1 MVRILDLPS
10 LDSDDITAA
19 LDYLL
24 VTGTAVPGPYQAAK
38 VSIQTLSDHYNN
50 TGALNATGVQNL
62 VDSNYIFTAIN
73 SSTDNTLTAPGLTS
87 WSNVTSKPTSISGF
101 GILDAISVNN
111 FNIVTNSPSSTGS
124 ISFTPVSSTLTYT
137 PPLLPNINDST
148 GALAEGTNL
157 YYTEARVTGLIDSA
171 YVLARSSAQHN
182 STTSL
187 AEGTNLYHTTARV
200 RSAISATGSL
210 SYDSGTGIMSFSMPA
225 QTTTAI
231 TEGTNL
237 YFTGDRVVAIID
249 SDYVASR
256 SSAVS
261 FGELTNVPT
270 TISGYG
276 ITDAMTASA
285 ITTAIDTAIQTKD
298 NTDEMTEGSTNL
310 YHTLARVRAS
320 ISATGSLSYNNS
332 TGVISFTQGNTDTV
346 TEGSTNLYY
355 TDARVDSNITG
366 SDLNMGSN
374 DIITTGK
381 SLYANMYSTEGNLPS
396 ASTYH
401 GMFAHVHG
409 TGKGYFSHGGSW
421 HKLVDETNLSTQV
434 DSAYVLA
441 RSPAGGSGVDS
452 SLILNSITDP
462 KYLRSD
468 ISDSGVSLSLS
479 STLHAAGAITSDG
492 DITAFNS
499 ASDRK
504 LKENIEVIDNAIDK
518 VMTLSGYTFNYI
530 GREEKMSGV
539 MADEV
544 ESVLP
549 EVVYEF
555 DGEYKAVRYGNMMG
569 LIIEAIKDLK
579 SDINELKE
587 KIN

>member
-1 MVRILDLPS
+1 MVRVID
-10 LDSDDITAA
+10 LDSAVSSD
-19 LDYLL
+19 LDSSGNYML
-24 VTGTAVPGPYQAAK
+24 VTGFSNDIGVKRVSVGQFGRFFNDTIALDTAGV
-38 VSIQTLSDHYNN
+38 
-50 TGALNATGVQNL
+50 NARINAV
-62 VDSNYIFTAIN
+62 VDSNYVQLKNIGFPF
-73 SSTDNTLTAPGLTS
+73 SSIQ
-87 WSNVTSKPTSISGF
+87 SKPTTRNGY
-101 GILDAISVNN
+101 GITDVPRYNDISVTQNN
-111 FNIVTNSPSSTGS
+111 PSS
-124 ISFTPVSSTLTYT
+124 VASTLTYNGNGLFTFT
-137 PPLLPNINDST
+137 PL
-148 GALAEGTNL
+148 
-157 YYTEARVTGLIDSA
+157 SA
-171 YVLARSSAQHN
+171 A
-182 STTSL
+182 
-187 AEGTNLYHTTARV
+187 
-200 RSAISATGSL
+200 
-210 SYDSGTGIMSFSMPA
+210 D
-225 QTTTAI
+225 
-231 TEGTNL
+231 
-237 YFTGDRVVAIID
+237 
-249 SDYVASR
+249 
-256 SSAVS
+256 S
-261 FGELTNVPT
+261 FGELANIPT

-285 ITTAIDTAIQTKD
+285 ITTAIDSAIQTKD

-310 YHTLARVRAS
+310 YHTTARARAS

-346 TEGSTNLYY
+346 AEGSTNLYY
-355 TDARVDSNITG
+355 TDARVTSRVTG

-381 SLYANMYSTEGNLPS
+381 SLYANMYSTEGDLPS
-396 ASTYH
+396 AATYH

-409 TGKGYFSHGGSW
+409 TGKGYYSHGGMW

-441 RSPAGGSGVDS
+441 RSPAGGGSNVDS
-452 SLILNSITDP
+452 ALILNSITDP

-468 ISDSGVSLSLS
+468 VGDTGVSLSLS
-479 STLHAAGAITSDG
+479 STLHADGAITSNA

-504 LKENIEVIDNAIDK
+504 LKENIKRIDNAIDK
-518 VMTLSGYTFNYI
+518 VVSLSGYTFNYI

-539 MADEV
+539 LADEV

-579 SDINELKE
+579 SDVDELKE

>member
-50 TGALNATGVQNL
+50 TGALNAIGVQNL

-310 YHTLARVRAS
+310 Y
-320 ISATGSLSYNNS
+320 
-332 TGVISFTQGNTDTV
+332 
-346 TEGSTNLYY
+346 Y

-374 DIITTGK
+374 NIITTGK
-381 SLYANMYSTEGNLPS
+381 SLYANMYSAEGDLPS

-409 TGKGYFSHGGSW
+409 TGKGYFSHGGAW

-434 DSAYVLA
+434 DSAYILA
-441 RSPAGGSGVDS
+441 RSSAGVDS
-452 SLILNSITDP
+452 ALIVGTITDP

-479 STLHAAGAITSDG
+479 STLHADGAITSDG

-539 MADEV
+539 IADEV